1 MPLAL
6 VLAALD
12 DPAAASEAR
21 QLRLYQLLKAAI
33 LDGRLAPRTRLP
45 GTRQLAADW
54 GMARNC
60 VLFAYQLLL
69 AEGFVEADRGGTRVA
84 TLPLGTAGLSPQ
96 HGPAGADM
104 LSRRARQLPAI
115 KRSES
120 LLPFAPGVPDLNAF
134 PWGTWARFLHRAWD
148 EVTARQLA
156 YAEPGGEPELRQA
169 LAAFLSARRGVA
181 CTPEQV
187 FIVAG
192 GQVALD
198 ACARLLADNGDTVWL
213 ENPCY
218 PAARN
223 AMLAAGLKPVSV
235 EVDRDGMAP
244 APGLWQA
251 APPRLVYVTPSHQYP
266 LGSVLSLERRL
277 ALLAGVQ
284 AGGGWLIEDDYD
296 SDYNHAQPG
305 ARPLPA
311 IQGLRRDAPVIYV
324 GTFSKLL
331 YPGLRIAYMVVPRWA
346 AAELGEGIRKLYRGG
361 QAVEQRALARLLE
374 SGQLT
379 RHLRRMAPVY
389 RERQAV
395 LREALAARFGERCEI
410 LGGQAGLHLVLQL
423 PAHLP
428 DRALVSAARELGVT
442 ARPLSLYYA
451 DATGGKGLVLGY
463 GMAESA
469 RIPELVDRLGLASE
483 SLEKTGHQPGH

>member
-1 MPLAL
+1 MPLSL
-6 VLAALD
+6 VLSALD
-12 DPAAASEAR
+12 DPAAAAAEAR
-21 QLRLYQLLKAAI
+21 QLRLYRLLKAAI
-33 LDGRLAPRTRLP
+33 LDGRLAPGTRLP
-45 GTRQLAADW
+45 GTRQLAADQ

-84 TLPLGTAGLSPQ
+84 ALPLGTAGSALSR
-96 HGPAGADM
+96 PAGAHT
-104 LSRRARQLPAI
+104 LSRRAHQLPAI
-115 KRSES
+115 KRSEA
-120 LLPFAPGVPDLNAF
+120 LLPFAPGAPDLNAF
-134 PWGTWARFLHRAWD
+134 PWATWARLLHQAWA

-156 YAEPGGEPELRQA
+156 YAEPGGEPELRRA
-169 LAAFLSARRGVA
+169 VAAFLSARRGVA
-181 CTPEQV
+181 CTAEQV

-198 ACARLLADNGDTVWL
+198 ACARLLADSGETVWL

-223 AMLAAGLKPVSV
+223 AMLAAGLAPVAV

-277 ALLAGVQ
+277 ALLAGVE

-296 SDYNHAQPG
+296 SDFNHAQPG

-311 IQGLRRDAPVIYV
+311 IQGLRPEAPVIYV

-361 QAVEQRALARLLE
+361 QAVEQRALAWLLE

-395 LREALAARFGERCEI
+395 LRAALQAGFGDDCPI
-410 LGGQAGLHLVLQL
+410 LGGQAGLHLVLGL
-423 PAHLP
+423 PPAVP
-428 DRALVSAARELGVT
+428 DTVLAEAALAQGIAP
-442 ARPLSLYYA
+442 RPLSAYY
-451 DATGGKGLVLGY
+451 TGTAPGNGLVLGY
-463 GMAESA
+463 GLTEAGHIPALVA
-469 RIPELVDRLGLASE
+469 RLAGVAGKVRKAGGVPS
-483 SLEKTGHQPGH
+483 

>member
-1 MPLAL
+1 MPLSL
-6 VLAALD
+6 VLSALD
-12 DPAAASEAR
+12 DPAATSEAR
-21 QLRLYQLLKAAI
+21 QLRLYRLLKAAI
-33 LDGRLAPRTRLP
+33 LDGRLAPATRLP
-45 GTRQLAADW
+45 GTRQLAADQ

-84 TLPLGTAGLSPQ
+84 ALPLGTAGGPLHP
-96 HGPAGADM
+96 PAGAHM
-104 LSRRARQLPAI
+104 LSHRARQLPDI
-115 KRSES
+115 KRSEA
-120 LLPFAPGVPDLNAF
+120 LLPFAPGAPDLNAF
-134 PWGTWARFLHRAWD
+134 PWATWARLLHQAWA

-156 YAEPGGEPELRQA
+156 YAEPGGEPELRRA
-169 LAAFLSARRGVA
+169 VAAFLSARRGVA

-198 ACARLLADNGDTVWL
+198 ACARLLADSGDTVWL

-223 AMLAAGLKPVSV
+223 AMLAAGLTPLAVA
-235 EVDRDGMAP
+235 VDQDGMAP
-244 APGLWQA
+244 APALWQS

-277 ALLAGVQ
+277 ALLAGVE

-296 SDYNHAQPG
+296 SDFNHAQPG

-311 IQGLRRDAPVIYV
+311 IQGLRPEAPVVYV

-346 AAELGEGIRKLYRGG
+346 AAGLGEGIRKLYRGG

-395 LREALAARFGERCEI
+395 LRAALQAGFGDACPV
-410 LGGQAGLHLVLQL
+410 LGGQAGLHLVLGL
-423 PAHLP
+423 PPSVP
-428 DRALVSAARELGVT
+428 DTALAEAALEQGI
-442 ARPLSLYYA
+442 APRPLSAYY
-451 DATGGKGLVLGY
+451 TGTAPGNGLVLGY
-463 GMAESA
+463 GLTGVAH
-469 RIPELVDRLGLASE
+469 IPELVTRLVGVAERVRKAGGVPS
-483 SLEKTGHQPGH
+483 